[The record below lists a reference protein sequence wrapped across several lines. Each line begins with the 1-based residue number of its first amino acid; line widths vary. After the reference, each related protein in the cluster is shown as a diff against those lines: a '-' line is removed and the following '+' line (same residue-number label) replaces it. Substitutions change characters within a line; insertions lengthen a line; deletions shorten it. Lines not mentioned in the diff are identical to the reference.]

1 MMKHLKENNET
12 YLSHLVFAA
21 KMSIPLL
28 INEKRVLSED
38 VPQSGSSSGMPS
50 KFKEGT
56 GETKYLTLD
65 EILEQI
71 DNISYYKEVLSDVQK
86 EEYWWEVTQQSLKYA
101 EYMMQKPESLENL
114 PSIQV
119 LDGGLEDG
127 SHRISAIYLLAN
139 YLDKNNLFWK
149 EKKIKVVFY
158 NDEDV
163 LEYR

>member
-1 MMKHLKENNET
+1 
-12 YLSHLVFAA
+12 
-21 KMSIPLL
+21 
-28 INEKRVLSED
+28 
-38 VPQSGSSSGMPS
+38 
-50 KFKEGT
+50 
-56 GETKYLTLD
+56 
-65 EILEQI
+65 
-71 DNISYYKEVLSDVQK
+71 
-86 EEYWWEVTQQSLKYA
+86 
-101 EYMMQKPESLENL
+101 MMQKPESLENL